1 MPKDYDMSSNLFL
14 VYLQI
19 AFSQI
24 DLVEIITFVPRE
36 VKFMGGNYRSYY
48 NLQALSSAW
57 YRISGSEGI
66 RNVQEEMQNL
76 WILNSGWIPITLL

>member
-1 MPKDYDMSSNLFL
+1 MPKDYDMSSNLFP

-48 NLQALSSAW
+48 NLQALSSA
-57 YRISGSEGI
+57 
-66 RNVQEEMQNL
+66 
-76 WILNSGWIPITLL
+76 